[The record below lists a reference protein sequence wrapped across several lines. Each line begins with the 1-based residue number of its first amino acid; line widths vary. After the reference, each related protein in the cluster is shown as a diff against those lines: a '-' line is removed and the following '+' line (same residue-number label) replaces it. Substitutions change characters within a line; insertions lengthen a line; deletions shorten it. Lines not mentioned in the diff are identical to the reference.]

1 LIQILA
7 IAIRHRKPQLAIV
20 SRVPLQHEGGC
31 VPDLGLNLDFGTYR
45 HKILKPLSDLRLSLN
60 LFPDRFAIAA
70 HQPLVQTVKPL
81 NDHPLVVPAVSMQ
94 RLHR

>member
-1 LIQILA
+1 LPGALIVFASAFAVRLSGFKTPRAFNIGA
-7 IAIRHRKPQLAIV
+7 
-20 SRVPLQHEGGC
+20 
-31 VPDLGLNLDFGTYR
+31 DLGSNLDFGTYC

-81 NDHPLVVPAVSMQ
+81 TDHPLVVPAVSMQ

>member
-1 LIQILA
+1 MQCFDSEFA
-7 IAIRHRKPQLAIV
+7 F
-20 SRVPLQHEGGC
+20 
-31 VPDLGLNLDFGTYR
+31 DLVDSQAANRDQGSNLDFGTYR

-70 HQPLVQTVKPL
+70 HQPLVKTVKPL
-81 NDHPLVVPAVSMQ
+81 PDHPLVVPAVSMQ

>member
-1 LIQILA
+1 MQCFDSEFAFDLLDKCQA
-7 IAIRHRKPQLAIV
+7 ANCNRFRPPRAW
-20 SRVPLQHEGGC
+20 
-31 VPDLGLNLDFGTYR
+31 DLGLNLDFGTYC

-81 NDHPLVVPAVSMQ
+81 TDHPLVVPAVSMQ